1 MSLALVSSV
10 ISGYAGFYYL
20 THPTSKFWYK
30 IPSIK
35 MTRRVQL
42 TPSVRLFARGRV
54 VHLHHWFYCGV
65 LLGVSMW
72 ASGGFI
78 DTTVTKGLLL
88 GGMLQGFTMPEA
100 RRLIYKQAD
109 SWKNFSR
116 DSLRKPFSYPPEKVN

>member
-1 MSLALVSSV
+1 
-10 ISGYAGFYYL
+10 
-20 THPTSKFWYK
+20 
-30 IPSIK
+30 
-35 MTRRVQL
+35 
-42 TPSVRLFARGRV
+42 
-54 VHLHHWFYCGV
+54 
-65 LLGVSMW
+65 MW